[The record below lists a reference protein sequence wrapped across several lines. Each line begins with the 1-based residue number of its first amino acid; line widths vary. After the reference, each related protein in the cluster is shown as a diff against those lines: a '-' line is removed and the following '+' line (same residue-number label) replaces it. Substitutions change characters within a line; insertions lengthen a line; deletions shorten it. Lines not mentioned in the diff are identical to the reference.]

1 MARGTSSGR
10 YGLTL
15 APVPEPLY
23 AVTLRKTLKL
33 KGFLMTTSILNS
45 VTSGVS
51 RTGLRILIAGQEK
64 MGKTTM
70 CSGAPGALLVPLE
83 VGFAGVSVAKTK
95 KLESLADV
103 HLFIDEITYYAQR
116 GQLPYQTI
124 VFDSATA
131 LERMIHDSV
140 IERDPLYKP
149 GGKKIITMES
159 CHGGYG
165 KGYNLANE
173 DLDALLA
180 KFDVLAVYGGL
191 NIVLTCHVFSSKV
204 MDPTAG
210 EYDSWDLLLHSPKN
224 QKTYGKRERLT
235 QWADIIGFL
244 YEPLFVSKSDNLS
257 KAISQNKGRM
267 LGLSRTPNYIAGNRF
282 GISGEIAIPAPPN
295 NGWNALAHAVHA
307 QTGIDIFNRK

>member
-1 MARGTSSGR
+1 MSQ
-10 YGLTL
+10 
-15 APVPEPLY
+15 
-23 AVTLRKTLKL
+23 
-33 KGFLMTTSILNS
+33 SILGG

-64 MGKTTM
+64 LGKTTL
-70 CSGAPGALLVPLE
+70 CTYAPGALLIPLE
-83 VGFAGVSVAKTK
+83 VGFAGVSSAKTQ
-95 KLESLADV
+95 KLEKLSEV
-103 HLFIDEITYYAQR
+103 HNLVDEITYYAQR
-116 GQLPYQTI
+116 GQFQFKTL

-131 LERMIHDSV
+131 LERMIHDAV

-149 GGKKIITMES
+149 GGKKLITMES

-173 DLDALLA
+173 DLDSLLA
-180 KFDVLAVYGGL
+180 KFDALAIYAGI

-244 YEPLFVSKSDNLS
+244 YEPVYVSKSDNLS
-257 KAISQNKGRM
+257 KAMSQNKGRV
-267 LGLSRTPNYIAGNRF
+267 LGLSRTPGYTAGNRF
-282 GISGEIAIPAPPN
+282 GIVGEVPIPAPPQ
-295 NGWNALAHAVHA
+295 NGWNALAHAVYT
-307 QTGIDIFNRK
+307 QSGIDIYNRQ